1 MTDKPTSD
9 DARKPPA
16 RERILDAA
24 SELFN
29 TYGVN
34 SVGIDAI
41 IEHAGVAKMS
51 LYKHFDSKDD
61 LVAAFLEHTD
71 DQWFAWLKGAVDRLA
86 PTPKDRPLAI
96 FDALHEWF
104 ESPGF
109 RGCPFLNTQA
119 ELADGAHPAR
129 EACENHADRLRAFIE
144 QTLRAAQVPSAHTLA
159 DDLLLLA
166 EGAVT
171 LAVVTGEPEPA
182 KRAKRLA
189 RAVIARTT

>member
-1 MTDKPTSD
+1 MPDKPIIAA
-9 DARKPPA
+9 ARKPPA
-16 RERILDAA
+16 RDRILDAA

-29 TYGVN
+29 TRGVN
-34 SVGIDAI
+34 SVGVDTI
-41 IEHAGVAKMS
+41 IQHAGVAKMS
-51 LYKHFDSKDD
+51 LYKHFESKDD
-61 LVAAFLEHTD
+61 LVAAFLERTD
-71 DQWFAWLKGAVDRLA
+71 DHWFAWLTETVERLS
-86 PTPKDRPLAI
+86 PTPKGRPLAF

-119 ELADGAHPAR
+119 ELADDAHPAR
-129 EACENHADRLRAFIE
+129 EACENHADRLRSFIE
-144 QTLRAAQVPSAHTLA
+144 QTLRAAQIPSAHTLA

-171 LAVVTGEPEPA
+171 LAVVTGESEPA

-189 RAVIARTT
+189 RTLIAK